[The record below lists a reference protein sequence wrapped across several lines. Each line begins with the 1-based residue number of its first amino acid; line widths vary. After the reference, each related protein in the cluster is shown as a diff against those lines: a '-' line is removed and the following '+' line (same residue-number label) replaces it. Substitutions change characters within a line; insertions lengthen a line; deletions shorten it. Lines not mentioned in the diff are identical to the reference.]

1 VESYFEAGSRKYIV
15 SRLIAGFTHDTFEPG
30 VTVLYWNGVP
40 IDRAVERNGERQ
52 AGSNLPAR
60 HARGLEA
67 LTIRPMAS
75 TLPPDAEWVV
85 VQYEGLDRQVRELRF
100 DWMVFSPETDTRAVD
115 PNAAEVQ
122 NSTALGVD
130 IQQEAVMLAK
140 KVLFAPQAVAAARQ
154 ARQGRTVAARD
165 TDLPTILPDVFRAQ
179 SVETPHGTFGYVRIF
194 TFNVNNPNVFVSE
207 FTRLVEAL
215 PHAGLILDVRGN
227 GGGHIHAAE
236 RILQL
241 LTPHPVEPEP
251 VQFIN
256 TPLTLK
262 VTQLHAPS
270 PLDPSF
276 DLSPWTASIA
286 QAVETGATFSRGV
299 PITPCASANN
309 TGQKYHG
316 PVVLIT
322 NALCYS
328 ATDIFAAGFQDHHI
342 GPILG
347 IDGNTGAGGANVWT
361 HALLQL
367 LFDGTDSPFASL
379 PNGANMRVSI
389 RRTLRVGERSGTP
402 LEDLGVVP
410 EREHRMTRRDV
421 LNGNRDLI
429 NAAARLLSELP
440 SRALHVNVH
449 SQARG
454 SLGLRVDT
462 QGIDRLDI
470 YLDGRPQTSRD
481 VSDGTVEIS
490 LETIPG
496 ANVLELQGFQ
506 GGTLVAA
513 RQVSL

>member
-1 VESYFEAGSRKYIV
+1 
-15 SRLIAGFTHDTFEPG
+15 
-30 VTVLYWNGVP
+30 
-40 IDRAVERNGERQ
+40 
-52 AGSNLPAR
+52 
-60 HARGLEA
+60 
-67 LTIRPMAS
+67 
-75 TLPPDAEWVV
+75 
-85 VQYEGLDRQVRELRF
+85 
-100 DWMVFSPETDTRAVD
+100 
-115 PNAAEVQ
+115 
-122 NSTALGVD
+122 
-130 IQQEAVMLAK
+130 
-140 KVLFAPQAVAAARQ
+140 
-154 ARQGRTVAARD
+154 
-165 TDLPTILPDVFRAQ
+165 
-179 SVETPHGTFGYVRIF
+179 
-194 TFNVNNPNVFVSE
+194 
-207 FTRLVEAL
+207 
-215 PHAGLILDVRGN
+215 
-227 GGGHIHAAE
+227 
-236 RILQL
+236 
-241 LTPHPVEPEP
+241 
-251 VQFIN
+251 
-256 TPLTLK
+256 
-262 VTQLHAPS
+262 
-270 PLDPSF
+270 
-276 DLSPWTASIA
+276 
-286 QAVETGATFSRGV
+286 
-299 PITPCASANN
+299 
-309 TGQKYHG
+309 
-316 PVVLIT
+316 VVLIT

-367 LFDGTDSPFASL
+367 LFDGTDSPVASL

-410 EREHRMTRRDV
+410 EREHRMTRHDV
-421 LNGNRDLI
+421 LNGNMDLI

-440 SRALHVNVH
+440 PRALHVNVH
-449 SQARG
+449 SQAQG